1 MRGRQ
6 QIVRTFL
13 TAMLLFSGFML
24 VPVTAQ
30 AMKFDGVARL
40 GFDFGGDSMV
50 KAYFTGGGSSEI
62 KANDGLVLAGGL
74 VMTNDANNLALET
87 TLGWKFKGIEAS
99 NQTYDFTRFPLEV
112 VGIYNLRFG
121 NNSSNSLRFGAGM
134 TYHLSPKFSASGSL
148 ASGTVDFENAMG
160 TVALIETLISGDGR
174 TGMTL
179 GLRFTNIEYSVSGSA
194 STVNGSGVGLYI
206 GGVF

>member
-6 QIVRTFL
+6 QVVRIFL
-13 TAMLLFSGFML
+13 SAMLVFSGFML
-24 VPVTAQ
+24 VPATAQ

-40 GFDFGGDSMV
+40 GFDFGGDSLV
-50 KAYFTGGGSSEI
+50 KAYFSGGGSSEI
-62 KANDGLVLAGGL
+62 KANDGMVLAGGF
-74 VMTNDANNLALET
+74 VMTNDANTLALET
-87 TLGWKFKGIEAS
+87 TLGWKYKGIEAS

-112 VGIYNLRFG
+112 VGIYNLRLG
-121 NNSSNSLRFGAGM
+121 NNSLRFGAGM

-160 TVALIETLISGDGR
+160 TVALIETLISDNAR
-174 TGMTL
+174 SGMTL

-194 STVNGSGVGLYI
+194 STISGSGVGLYI